1 MARGLRAKDQRTV
14 TFTVH
19 KSLVE
24 DIDVL
29 AAAEHRSRSNWL
41 VKELETLVAQKRGKI
56 SADPPTLEDADR
68 YRPRKESKAG

>member
-1 MARGLRAKDQRTV
+1 MPRGVRAKDQRTV

-19 KSLVE
+19 RSLVE
-24 DIDVL
+24 DIDAL

-56 SADPPTLEDADR
+56 SPVPPTAKDAGD
-68 YRPRKESKAG
+68 YKPRKR